1 MKTSTTTVKVRYA
14 ETDKMGV
21 VHHANYPIYLELA
34 RIEWLNDIGISY
46 KNMEEEGVMLPV
58 YEMQFSFLSPAY
70 FDDTLTIKTILK
82 QLPRARITFDYEITN
97 EVGKLLTKAQT
108 TLVFVDT
115 KTNRPTRCP
124 EYVLDRLKN

>member
-21 VHHANYPIYLELA
+21 VHHANYLIYLELA

-58 YEMQFSFLSPAY
+58 YEMQFSFLSSAY

-97 EVGKLLTKAQT
+97 EAGKLLTKAQT